1 VKPEQVKF
9 LVVHCSATPAS
20 MDIGAR
26 EIDRWHRAKGW
37 TMIGYHFVIR
47 RNGSVEVGRRIDQV
61 GAHAAG
67 FNSRSL
73 GLCLVGGLSEDGR
86 TAVDN
91 FTAIQK
97 TMLRTRLNMLKSA
110 EYKHAE
116 VLGHRDLPNV
126 HKDCPSFDVRSWF

>member
-110 EYKHAE
+110 GYKHAE